1 MKGSKLFSYPWV
13 IDMSL
18 ENHWSVTFIRRCI
31 DFLTTCACII
41 CYLIDIAVDHLI
53 RWPSTTL
60 LEGLEAA
67 SSGCK
72 IAPSTLGYSLIS
84 SGVPHSL
91 FPQWWEF
98 ILEGALSRAPRP
110 CRVSPQEALRRKI
123 LLLLHHPIS
132 IMCSSPVNCAVEM
145 GGWTFLACRAS
156 RRSLLPHS
164 LSFLDNSS
172 NCVLSRLATTV
183 EMNWKLLHFSLS
195 GFDFP
200 CETSNSPICMCD
212 V

>member
-123 LLLLHHPIS
+123 LLLLHHPIT

-164 LSFLDNSS
+164 LSLRQWKWIGSS
-172 NCVLSRLATTV
+172 FIFPSQVLISPAKRLILRFVCVMFKQQWDIG
-183 EMNWKLLHFSLS
+183 EW
-195 GFDFP
+195 
-200 CETSNSPICMCD
+200 
-212 V
+212 